1 MARLGTSRRLYGRRR
16 VTLPV
21 ATSAD
26 EPVALVESEAHAID
40 KSDFN
45 PNFDL
50 DDGTINISTGL
61 RFSRIQLI
69 R

>member
-21 ATSAD
+21 ATSTD
-26 EPVALVESEAHAID
+26 EPVAIVEEGEAPVAD
-40 KSDFN
+40 ESDFN

-50 DDGTINISTGL
+50 DDGTVNVSASLHFT
-61 RFSRIQLI
+61 RI
-69 R
+69 